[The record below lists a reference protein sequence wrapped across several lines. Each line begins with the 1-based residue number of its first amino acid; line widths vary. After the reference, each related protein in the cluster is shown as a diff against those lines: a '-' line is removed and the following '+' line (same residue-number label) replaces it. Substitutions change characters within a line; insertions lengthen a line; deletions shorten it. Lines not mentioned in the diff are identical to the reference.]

1 MTERCNILTPLNLL
15 IVLFLAIIVT
25 LLISL
30 ITHKS
35 QDLFVYIRIGVVV
48 ILCIIA
54 AALLFMDFLT

>member
-1 MTERCNILTPLNLL
+1 MTPLNLL